1 MKRCILKNKT
11 FKTLLLL
18 CSALFLCTP
27 ILSCSHDESVGSDP
41 ESAEPLWNAGNER
54 NKIVTVS
61 DLHLG
66 IDDDFAETVKNRT
79 LFVDFLKRLHNT
91 TDVRELVII
100 GDFLDAWY
108 LPVYYPS
115 YTDENKF
122 YKGVVA
128 NNKDVF
134 EELNHVVKS
143 GIKLVYVPGN
153 HDLTLEEGILKEA
166 VPGIVQVSDAQ
177 GLGTY
182 YTGNRK
188 EIAIEHSHRY
198 DVFSAPDHVSNK
210 ELCGNDNTIL
220 PAGYFY
226 ARYAATWVEEGYPS
240 VKKAYPVV
248 APVPDSTD
256 IDQYGAYKYYALIAT
271 VSQRF
276 TPKEDLN
283 EKIFKMHIAG
293 FDHDYTYL
301 DFYPQKQ
308 SDGTISGLLYKNIQ
322 RTWATRQTQ
331 NHVMVA
337 NEFIPA
343 VLGTLDWKYYYNQA
357 KVQYLENNKENVD
370 IVVFG
375 HTHVPKYCITKTGK
389 YYINDGTWV
398 DNNSDDPGVTGTFVV
413 ITAGDKDAISLYQY
427 EENGA
432 LKDIGSSI
440 IYKE

>member
-41 ESAEPLWNAGNER
+41 ESAKPLWNAGNER

-115 YTDENKF
+115 YTDEEKF
-122 YKGVVA
+122 YKGVIA
-128 NNKDVF
+128 NNQEVI

-153 HDLTLEEGILKEA
+153 HDMTLAQKILQEA
-166 VPGIVQVSDAQ
+166 IPGIVQVSDAQ

-182 YTGNRK
+182 YTGDRK
-188 EIAIEHSHRY
+188 EIAIEHGHRY
-198 DVFSAPDHVSNK
+198 DVFSAPDRVTNN
-210 ELCGNDNTIL
+210 ELCGNNNTIL

-226 ARYAATWVEEGYPS
+226 ARYAATWVLEGYPT
-240 VKKAYPVV
+240 VKKDYPVIKT
-248 APVPDSTD
+248 VPDETD
-256 IDQYGAYKYYALIAT
+256 TDQYGAYKYYELLAR
-271 VSQRF
+271 VSQRY
-276 TPKEDLN
+276 TPNEPLE

-293 FDHDYTYL
+293 FDDDYTYL
-301 DFYPQKQ
+301 DFYPQLQ
-308 SDGTISGLLYKNIQ
+308 SDGTISGRLYKNIQ
-322 RTWATRQTQ
+322 RTWAERQQQ
-331 NHVMVA
+331 NHVKVPT
-337 NEFIPA
+337 NFIEA
-343 VLGTLDWKYYYNQA
+343 VKGTLSWEYYFNQA
-357 KVQYLENNKENVD
+357 KSQYLLNGNENVD

-375 HTHVPKYCITKTGK
+375 HTHVPLYKTVTATKC
-389 YYINDGTWV
+389 YINDGTWV
-398 DNNSDDPGVTGTFVV
+398 DNNSDYKDTRTFAVITTGT
-413 ITAGDKDAISLYQY
+413 KDTFALYKY
-427 EENGA
+427 SEDGK
-432 LKDIGSSI
+432 LTDIGAG
-440 IYKE
+440 YLEVK